1 LKTERCSSSSAK
13 VWTGRQVSL
22 AEKLRGFGALI
33 KSRQTLLLVAT
44 GLAGYLSA
52 RPDTLAPAM
61 MRMPLLPTA
70 ALMLLSLL
78 AAISGT
84 TALNMVADRDI
95 DSRMMRTAW
104 RPLPAGVLSPAEAAL
119 FGGVLLAVGLG
130 TAYWLGATFGL
141 IVTAGALIDLVI
153 YTLWLKRRSAWA
165 IIFGGV
171 SGGMPVLAGR
181 VLGIGEVDGLGLL
194 LALSVLLWIPTH
206 IIPFTMKYADDYRRA
221 GVPTWPQVYGS
232 SSARRFI
239 AFANALRAAALVL
252 IGIWLAICPY
262 SLALLAL
269 SGIGTIWL
277 SFQSAINPSAKRDLR
292 LFKFASMHMLGSMFL
307 LALGSFL

>member
-1 LKTERCSSSSAK
+1 MMQPSTQAQSSHKAC
-13 VWTGRQVSL
+13 L
-22 AEKLRGFGALI
+22 ANKLRGFGALI
-33 KSRQTLLLVAT
+33 KSRQTLLLLAT

-52 RPDTLAPAM
+52 RPDNLSPAM
-61 MRMPLLPTA
+61 VRMPLLPTS
-70 ALMLLSLL
+70 ALMLLSLF

-104 RPLPAGVLSPAEAAL
+104 RPLPAGVLSPAEATL

-130 TAYWLGATFGL
+130 VAYWLGTTFGL
-141 IVTAGALIDLVI
+141 VVTAGAFIDLVI

-181 VLGIGEVDGLGLL
+181 ALGIGEVDGLGFL

-206 IIPFTMKYADDYRRA
+206 IMTFAMKYADDYRQA
-221 GVPTWPQVYGS
+221 GIPTWPQVYNFD
-232 SSARRFI
+232 SARRFI

-252 IGIWLAICPY
+252 VGSLLTICPY

-269 SGIGTIWL
+269 SGIGTIGL
-277 SFQSAINPSAKRDLR
+277 SIQATINPSEKLNFR
-292 LFKFASMHMLGSMFL
+292 LFKFASLHMLGSMFL

>member
-1 LKTERCSSSSAK
+1 MESNSSTSAE
-13 VWTGRQVSL
+13 VWTGRQASL

-95 DSRMMRTAW
+95 DSRMIRTAW

-141 IVTAGALIDLVI
+141 LVMAGALIDLVI

-206 IIPFTMKYADDYRRA
+206 IIPFTMK
-221 GVPTWPQVYGS
+221 
-232 SSARRFI
+232 
-239 AFANALRAAALVL
+239 
-252 IGIWLAICPY
+252 
-262 SLALLAL
+262 
-269 SGIGTIWL
+269 
-277 SFQSAINPSAKRDLR
+277 
-292 LFKFASMHMLGSMFL
+292 
-307 LALGSFL
+307 